1 MEWKMSTELCE
12 HLKSRKTAIKGMR
25 LCNECEGVF
34 FVQTFEE
41 RKDRPSPWPKF
52 IKHTLLYTTISLG
65 TVLGMIYVRALIL
78 GLT

>member
-1 MEWKMSTELCE
+1 MEDSSIVEECE